1 MSSRLVC
8 RILLYD
14 ARVRRRQ
21 RGYQLE
27 VLIIVAVVAVAL
39 AVGLPKLPPLG
50 KKIAAVAGAIVF
62 IAGFYYDIV
71 VPGWRPGTR
80 LAPPL
85 SWVVFGLVA
94 ALIACAAGAFVIY
107 G

>member
-1 MSSRLVC
+1 MV

-14 ARVRRRQ
+14 ARVKRSQ
-21 RGYQLE
+21 AGYQLE
-27 VLIIVAVVAVAL
+27 VLIIVAVVGVAL
-39 AVGLPKLPPLG
+39 AIGLPNLPPLG
-50 KKIAAVAGAIVF
+50 QKIAAVAGAIVF

-71 VPGWRPGTR
+71 APGWRPGAR

-85 SWVVFGLVA
+85 SWIVFGLVA